1 MKVEDDLIENSGNS
15 DYGSEKIKVLEGL
28 TAVRKRPGMY
38 IGSTDVHGLHHCVF
52 EVVDNAV
59 DEALAG
65 HCNSIAVTIE
75 KDSVITVQ
83 DNGRGIPVDTHEKY
97 GMSALEV
104 VMTKLHAGGKFD
116 KNSYKVSSGLH
127 GVGVSCVNAL
137 AEWMNVWVHRNG
149 KLYQLK
155 LARGLVTEKT
165 KEVDGL
171 ADDFLPR
178 GTKISYLADKEIF
191 ETIDYDY
198 EVLSKRLQELAFL
211 NKGLTIS
218 FFDRRPGLEKENTF
232 FFEGGLLSFLQE
244 INKNKKTIPKQP
256 IYLDKDFDGIK
267 IEVALQYQQTY
278 KENFYSFVNNI
289 NTYDGGTHVVGFR
302 SALTKLFNKLL
313 DRKPNLKK
321 KYKVE
326 GLIIDDMREGLSA
339 VLSLKMPEPQFEG
352 QTKRKLGNSMVQPLV
367 REQVYEEMLRYFD
380 FHIEEGE
387 AILEKIL
394 QAAQAREAAR
404 RAREMTRRKSALMS
418 DSLPGKLSD
427 CSTRDVSISEI
438 YLVEG
443 DSAGGSAKAGRD
455 RHFQAI
461 LPLRGKM
468 LNVEKTRMDKVL
480 KNEKLQ
486 PIISA
491 LGAGVGE
498 DFDVSKLR
506 YGRVIIMADA
516 DVDGSH
522 IKTLLLTFF
531 FRYMNELFPAGKVFL
546 AQPPL
551 YKISQKSK
559 VFYAFT
565 DAERDEVLKKNFP
578 AGTNPYVQ
586 RYKGLGEMTASQLW
600 ETTMN
605 PETRSILKVSI
616 EDVEATEKMF
626 TVLMGEDVDSRKK
639 FIEENAL
646 AATFLDV

>member
-1 MKVEDDLIENSGNS
+1 
-15 DYGSEKIKVLEGL
+15 
-28 TAVRKRPGMY
+28 MY